1 MTPQLKRVLDLLW
14 EYTAERIDKLPR
26 TSPALERILL
36 ERAAES
42 ERRLIADIC
51 DWEAYPPNA
60 CSCPATRTPADQFR
74 PKKRDWDYRMYSRSC
89 MRGDHQREAKFP
101 GQGVD

>member
-26 TSPALERILL
+26 TSPALEKILL

-60 CSCPATRTPADQFR
+60 CSCP

>member
-1 MTPQLKRVLDLLW
+1 MTPQLKKVLDLLW

-26 TSPALERILL
+26 TSPTLEKIVL

-60 CSCPATRTPADQFR
+60 CSCP

>member
-1 MTPQLKRVLDLLW
+1 MSSPKLDRVLDLLW
-14 EYTAERIDKLPR
+14 EHTAERIDKLAAMSR
-26 TSPALERILL
+26 QSDALERVLL

-42 ERRLIADIC
+42 ERRLIADIH
-51 DWEAYPPNA
+51 DWDAYPPNA
-60 CSCPATRTPADQFR
+60 CSCP

-89 MRGDHQREAKFP
+89 MRGDHQREATYP

>member
-26 TSPALERILL
+26 TSPALEKILL
-36 ERAAES
+36 ERAVES

-60 CSCPATRTPADQFR
+60 CSCPR
-74 PKKRDWDYRMYSRSC
+74 KKRDWDYRMYSRSC

>member
-14 EYTAERIDKLPR
+14 EYTAECIDKLPR

-60 CSCPATRTPADQFR
+60 CSCP

>member
-1 MTPQLKRVLDLLW
+1 MTQLERVLKLLW
-14 EYTAERIDKLPR
+14 EYTAERIDRLAATQR
-26 TSPALERILL
+26 SPAMERILL
-36 ERAAES
+36 DRAAES
-42 ERRLIADIC
+42 ERRLIADIQ

-60 CSCPATRTPADQFR
+60 CSCPK
-74 PKKRDWDYRMYSRSC
+74 KKRDWDYRMYSRSC